1 MQVLLSASGDKT
13 LKLWSLTDGTCL
25 RTFEGHTAGVLRG
38 LFVTA
43 GTQVVSSGA
52 DGLVKL
58 WSTRTAECV
67 NTFDHHED
75 RVWAL
80 AAGGDQ
86 QQLLVSGGADS
97 SVVVWEDVT
106 AEEAAAAA
114 AEEEELE
121 QKQQDLENALAV
133 SGDWLLGASSRV
145 SCTQHQHKGSWLPSP
160 AACYQGDATTHM
172 ACIAQ
177 GWWGGVCTRA
187 CGGGAVCRWQARA
200 PRVTC

>member
-1 MQVLLSASGDKT
+1 VLLCALQVLLSASGDKT

-38 LFVTA
+38 MFVTA

-67 NTFDHHED
+67 NTFDQHED

-86 QQLLVSGGADS
+86 QQLLVSGGGDS

-114 AEEEELE
+114 AEEVELE

-133 SGDWLLGASSRV
+133 SGCSAAVKPEGQDSTPSDAKHTQKEWLLLLAAV
-145 SCTQHQHKGSWLPSP
+145 KGFPHVHT
-160 AACYQGDATTHM
+160 ACE
-172 ACIAQ
+172 
-177 GWWGGVCTRA
+177 R
-187 CGGGAVCRWQARA
+187 
-200 PRVTC
+200 